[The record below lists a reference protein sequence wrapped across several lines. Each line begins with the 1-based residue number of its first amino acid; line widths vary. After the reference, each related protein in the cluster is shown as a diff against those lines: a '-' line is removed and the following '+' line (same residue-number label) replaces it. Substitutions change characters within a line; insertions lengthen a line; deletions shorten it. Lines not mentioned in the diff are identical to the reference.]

1 MARIDKDIALSMFVD
16 GETDSKIAA
25 RFGTS
30 RQAVNLLRKAFVEA
44 GTIKPLPNASRVRTH
59 TPALE
64 DRPNATPAPPP
75 VVPRE
80 AIPPQPPTPVY
91 PTYEQIGDWIINLI
105 GNAGEVERLR
115 QEDAVLR
122 QRADGLLAEVL
133 RLQTVN
139 QALEQKL
146 ADLMARPTEYQT
158 AIQRSRLPPP
168 TTG

>member
-1 MARIDKDIALSMFVD
+1 MRLMI
-16 GETDSKIAA
+16 
-25 RFGTS
+25 
-30 RQAVNLLRKAFVEA
+30 
-44 GTIKPLPNASRVRTH
+44 
-59 TPALE
+59 
-64 DRPNATPAPPP
+64 
-75 VVPRE
+75 
-80 AIPPQPPTPVY
+80 QPPTPVY

-105 GNAGEVERLR
+105 CNAGEVERLR

-158 AIQRSRLPPP
+158 AIQRSRLSPP